1 MAGGKMLSKGA
12 LTGIKVVD
20 LSRLLPGPYCSMIL
34 ADHGAQV
41 ISVEDRRFLA
51 DGLFL
56 DIVNRN
62 KQHITLNLKTEQGR
76 EIFYRLVED
85 ADVVIEGF
93 RPGVVKRLGV
103 DYKSVS
109 RVNPRIVYCSITG
122 YGQTGAM
129 KDRSGHDVNYLA
141 LCGVLDLIGE
151 KDRSPSIP
159 GVQFADIAGGGMS
172 AAIGILMALLAREK
186 SGKGQYIDISM
197 TDSMLAFLP
206 AALFMYNSLGSMP
219 QRGDSLLSHRYAF
232 YNIYETSD
240 GRYISIGALEHRFWK
255 NLCSHLGLD
264 EFVPLQYD
272 ESRRKEIIDVMRR
285 VFKSKTLE
293 QWEDELAG
301 VDTCWAP
308 VRTLAE
314 ALSDPF
320 FVEREMSLDMSNSE
334 GVKTKTLGV
343 PIKLSDTPGGVRTPP
358 ESFGGSTVSVLLELG
373 YTKEQIEN
381 FSKEGVI

>member
-1 MAGGKMLSKGA
+1 MLSKGA

-93 RPGVVKRLGV
+93 RPGVVEKLGV

-197 TDSMLAFLP
+197 TDSMLA
-206 AALFMYNSLGSMP
+206 
-219 QRGDSLLSHRYAF
+219 SHRYAF

-343 PIKLSDTPGGVRTPP
+343 SIKLSDTPGGVRTPP